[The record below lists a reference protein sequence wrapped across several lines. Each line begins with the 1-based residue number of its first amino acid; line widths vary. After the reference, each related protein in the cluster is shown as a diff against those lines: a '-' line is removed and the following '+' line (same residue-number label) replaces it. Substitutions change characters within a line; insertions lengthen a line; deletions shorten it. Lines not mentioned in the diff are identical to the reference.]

1 MTTPRDFIDTIE
13 NADAKPLAIGDTSG
27 ALLLHLL
34 VHMFFADEELH
45 EKEVAV
51 LKRLVGADDDGELQ
65 KHVNELNAL
74 DMNWAKLAETF
85 PEEKDRL
92 DIITLAEHGF
102 WADNQMKFSEMDVL
116 DKLAEVLE
124 IKDR

>member
-13 NADAKPLAIGDTSG
+13 NADAAPLAIGDTSG

-45 EKEVAV
+45 EKELEV
-51 LKRLVGADDDGELQ
+51 LERLVGTEDKELQ
-65 KHVNELNAL
+65 KHVNEMNSMP
-74 DMNWAKLAETF
+74 MNWAKLAETF

-124 IKDR
+124 ITDR